1 MKVLTVIV
9 CVFGETFL
17 QRCCDSLSYN
27 DQLDEELEVLV
38 GKPDDIANLIM
49 LARGRYCMLVD
60 ADNWLDIDELPQVVV
75 ELKQVDLDLIVTD
88 YWINDV
94 RRSESYPVRMTQIE
108 SGQEVPLALSKEVR
122 RLCPDALIVKTD
134 RLQHAWKTLHPQITY
149 RLGADIVATIVLEI
163 ESVWKSR
170 ASVLHRCTGQKTDR
184 TSVFVLF
191 PWRAKHAQEAWQ
203 LMHLLRIRKWHENQK
218 ALLDELAIAMINEH
232 YEIYYQNTGLT
243 GRERRELPQFDRA
256 LKQMAPSLYAKIPAA
271 RHSRQQLN
279 RLYQWCRKKVLK

>member
-1 MKVLTVIV
+1 MIV

-17 QRCCDSLSYN
+17 QRCCDSLSFN

-49 LARGRYCMLVD
+49 RARGRYCMLVD
-60 ADNWLDIDELPQVVV
+60 ADNWLDIDELPQVVA

-94 RRSESYPVRMTQIE
+94 RRSESYSVRMMRGE

-134 RLQHAWKTLHPQITY
+134 RLQHAWKMLRPQITY
-149 RLGADIVATIVLEI
+149 RLGADILATIVLEI

-191 PWRAKHAQEAWQ
+191 PWRTKHAQEAQQ
-203 LMHLLRIRKWHENQK
+203 LMRWLRTRKWQENQK
-218 ALLDELAIAMINEH
+218 ALLNELAIAILNEH
-232 YEIYYQNTGLT
+232 YEIYYQNMELT
-243 GRERRELPQFDRA
+243 GRERRELLQFDRT
-256 LKQMAPSLYAKIPAA
+256 LKQMAPSLYTRIPAA

>member
-17 QRCCDSLSYN
+17 QRCCDSLSFN

-49 LARGRYCMLVD
+49 RARGRYCMLVD
-60 ADNWLDIDELPQVVV
+60 ADNWLDIDELPQVVA
-75 ELKQVDLDLIVTD
+75 ELKQVDLDLVVTD

-94 RRSESYPVRMTQIE
+94 RRSESYSVRMTQIE
-108 SGQEVPLALSKEVR
+108 SGREVPLALSKEAR
-122 RLCPDALIVKTD
+122 RLCPDVLIVKTD
-134 RLQHAWKTLHPQITY
+134 RLQHAWKMLHPQITY
-149 RLGADIVATIVLEI
+149 RLGADILATIILEVD
-163 ESVWKSR
+163 SVWKSK

-184 TSVFVLF
+184 TSAFVLF

-203 LMHLLRIRKWHENQK
+203 LMRWLRTRKWQENQK
-218 ALLDELAIAMINEH
+218 ALLNELAIAILNEH
-232 YEIYYQNTGLT
+232 YEMYYQNMELT
-243 GRERRELPQFDRA
+243 GRERRELLQFDRA
-256 LKQMAPSLYAKIPAA
+256 LKQMAPSLYTRIPAA
-271 RHSRQQLN
+271 RHSKQRLN